1 MYRQMMSQ
9 ATRRMQAQGARGYAS
24 ASGDFAKNM
33 TQRAQAL
40 GTSVFQAAE
49 RALGSYAEPIIY
61 NLRVAGSLAKQ
72 VYIAE
77 KLAPPTS
84 VSQVTSAYQQIWSS
98 ISKASWWA
106 HSLPAGEWRKIA
118 VYGVEAVGIF
128 SIGEIVREAAFAVI
142 WHAKNLHLCRSAS
155 AVLLDTR
162 SRSTPVPTV
171 TTTNRG

>member
-1 MYRQMMSQ
+1 M
-9 ATRRMQAQGARGYAS
+9 
-24 ASGDFAKNM
+24 
-33 TQRAQAL
+33 
-40 GTSVFQAAE
+40 
-49 RALGSYAEPIIY
+49 
-61 NLRVAGSLAKQ
+61 RVAGSLAKQ

-98 ISKASWWA
+98 ISKASWWT

-142 WHAKNLHLCRSAS
+142 WHAKEL
-155 AVLLDTR
+155 
-162 SRSTPVPTV
+162 TPVQIGKRSLV
-171 TTTNRG
+171 GYKIKEHAGAHGHHH